1 MKMKK
6 LLFSLVVT
14 GIFAIVGCSNDE
26 TNTPVI
32 ISVTPADG
40 TVNVSKTIAVK
51 VEFSEMMESSSCESR
66 FGLFPGI
73 LEDIPTNMMGRLDGE
88 FSWNDDYTIMTF
100 HGDSILMDSAMYS
113 ICLQEGMMAN
123 DGMGNGMMMSNM
135 DGHGMEVSDGIIS
148 KFMTANQTV
157 ARIASVD
164 PLNGST
170 ELDNNIKINIEF
182 VNSMDTES
190 CESRFGLHQ
199 GELTEMPMMG
209 MMSGLDG
216 TFHWNSDSTM
226 MTFDP
231 DSMLM
236 DSTLYTICL
245 MEGMETADHGDSMIL
260 STMSGHGN
268 QVDGGI
274 FSTFFTK

>member
-1 MKMKK
+1 MSLLTI
-6 LLFSLVVT
+6 LLF
-14 GIFAIVGCSNDE
+14 AILALVGCSNDSQSTAE
-26 TNTPVI
+26 IV
-32 ISVTPADG
+32 SVSPADG
-40 TVNVSKTIAVK
+40 ERNVLKTVDIQ
-51 VEFSEMMESSSCESR
+51 VEFSETMDPSSCESR
-66 FGLFPGI
+66 FGLFPGD
-73 LEDIPTNMMGRLDGE
+73 LENIPVNMMGSMNGD
-88 FSWNDDYTIMTF
+88 FSWNRDYTIMTF
-100 HGDSILMDSAMYS
+100 QGDSMLMDSAMYS
-113 ICLQEGMMAN
+113 ICLQEGMMSN

-135 DGHGMEVSDGIIS
+135 NGHGMEVSDGIIS
-148 KFMTANQTV
+148 KFVTKNHTL
-157 ARIASVD
+157 ARIVAVD

-170 ELDNNIKINIEF
+170 EIDNDIKINIEY
-182 VNSMDTES
+182 VNSMNTES

-216 TFHWNSDSTM
+216 TFHWNRDSTM

-245 MEGMETADHGDSMIL
+245 MEGMGTADHSDSMIL
-260 STMSGHGN
+260 SNMSGHGN